1 LPKDDS
7 WQEEYGKHK
16 QSKPT
21 VARDNCTDGDPP
33 GSTGRVGNGRIGT
46 ADRVMRQQ
54 KGFTLVEALVGSLI
68 LAVAAVV
75 VCGLSHRCMVNN
87 KRGMEYEQAYRLVDE
102 CLDRVTATGL
112 EELIQK
118 RNMSGNFGERYPNY
132 RYLLEIEQTEARD
145 LWQVTA
151 TVIWKVSDDE
161 YKVEATTL
169 LYDLGLR

>member
-1 LPKDDS
+1 MKK
-7 WQEEYGKHK
+7 YK
-16 QSKPT
+16 
-21 VARDNCTDGDPP
+21 
-33 GSTGRVGNGRIGT
+33 
-46 ADRVMRQQ
+46 
-54 KGFTLVEALVGSLI
+54 KGFTLVEALAGSLI

-118 RNMSGNFGERYPNY
+118 RSMSGDFGKRYPNY
-132 RYLLEIEQTEARD
+132 RYLLEIEPTEAMD

-151 TVIWKVSDDE
+151 KVSWEVSDDE

-169 LYDLGLR
+169 LYDLNLK